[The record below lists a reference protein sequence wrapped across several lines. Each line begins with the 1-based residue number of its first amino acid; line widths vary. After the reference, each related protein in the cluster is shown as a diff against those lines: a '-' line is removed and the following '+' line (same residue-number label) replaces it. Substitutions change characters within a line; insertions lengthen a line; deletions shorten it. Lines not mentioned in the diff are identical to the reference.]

1 MACITSQSTD
11 APRGST
17 ENPFP
22 MLQGKRFAFTTKV
35 LKANGSPFP
44 LTGFTGRAQM
54 RKQTSDLGAP
64 IATFVVTN
72 DPVITNK
79 ALVELGATTTQTIL
93 IGRYVFDVEFEED
106 IDPEN
111 VIDGSNGVQ
120 HIEVIGEVTK

>member
-1 MACITSQSTD
+1 MACITSKTND

-17 ENPFP
+17 ENPYP
-22 MLQGKRFAFTTKV
+22 MRQGKRFALTTTV
-35 LKANGSPFP
+35 LKANKSPQP
-44 LTGFTGRAQM
+44 LTGFTGRAQL